1 MKSRALDGLMKQ
13 LDILPLA
20 LNEISESTSD
30 TRTKSVAS
38 GYDRR
43 IHEHNFL
50 FSLIFYHKIFEETD
64 CLCKIRLQ
72 DPKVLSREGVK
83 LCQVTSASIQKI
95 RNDDDTFED
104 VWKQSL

>member
-1 MKSRALDGLMKQ
+1 MKSRVLDGLIKH

-20 LNEISESTSD
+20 LNEISESASD
-30 TRTKSVAS
+30 TRIKSVAS

-50 FSLIFYHKIFEETD
+50 FSLIICHKIFEKTD
-64 CLCKIRLQ
+64 CLRKIRLQ
-72 DPKVLSREGVK
+72 DPKVVSGEGVK

-95 RNDDDTFED
+95 RNDDTFED